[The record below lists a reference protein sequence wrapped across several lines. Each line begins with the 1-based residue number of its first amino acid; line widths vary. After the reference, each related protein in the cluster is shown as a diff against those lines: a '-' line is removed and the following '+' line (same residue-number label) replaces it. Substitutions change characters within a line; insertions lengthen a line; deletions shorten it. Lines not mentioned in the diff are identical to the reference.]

1 MSVKIIQE
9 RLESYNITN
18 WQEEERALKE
28 ITQEIAL
35 ASLSRT
41 DFFKHV
47 QFQGGTALRVLY
59 SLDRFSEDL
68 DFLLQ
73 KSNPQFQLSAY
84 LKTLEEEFQTYGM
97 PFEAED
103 RSKTG
108 EAVQKAFLKEDSTG
122 MLLTLQHRPRAGKSR
137 KIKIKLE
144 IDTNPP
150 HGSMCEIKYLD
161 FPYASAVIVQD
172 LPSLFA
178 GKSHALLCR
187 EYVKGRDWYD
197 FLWYVSRKIKIN
209 FNFLKNAC
217 QQQGPWK
224 EKEMTVNK
232 TWYLNEMK
240 KRIKNI
246 DWAEVKSDV
255 VRFLKPHEQETLKL
269 WSENFFLDRLQ
280 KIEEYL

>member
-1 MSVKIIQE
+1 
-9 RLESYNITN
+9 
-18 WQEEERALKE
+18 
-28 ITQEIAL
+28 
-35 ASLSRT
+35 
-41 DFFKHV
+41 
-47 QFQGGTALRVLY
+47 
-59 SLDRFSEDL
+59 
-68 DFLLQ
+68 
-73 KSNPQFQLSAY
+73 
-84 LKTLEEEFQTYGM
+84 
-97 PFEAED
+97 
-103 RSKTG
+103 
-108 EAVQKAFLKEDSTG
+108 
-122 MLLTLQHRPRAGKSR
+122 
-137 KIKIKLE
+137 
-144 IDTNPP
+144 
-150 HGSMCEIKYLD
+150 MCEIKYLD

-209 FNFLKNAC
+209 FDFLKNAC

-255 VRFLKPHEQETLKL
+255 IRFLKPREQETLKL
-269 WSENFFLDRLQ
+269 WSEDFFLDRLQ
-280 KIEEYL
+280 KIGEYL